1 MIRRLTLAALA
12 LLAGPALTTPILAQ
26 DVAALPGGAS
36 ALSERHG
43 SWSVNCSVGE
53 KGKECG
59 FSQSA
64 SNPQTGSALVALE
77 LAAPAA
83 NTAEGMLLM
92 AFGLRLDAGVQLGI
106 DGQPLGGARPFLT
119 CISSGC
125 LVPMAFEDVE
135 LAAPRSARSSMS
147 PASRWMTASQSP
159 SACRWVASPPPTTAR
174 SSSPSSVTS
183 LQLLLRRPNAAAVQ
197 S

>member
-1 MIRRLTLAALA
+1 VKHLALVALA
-12 LLAGPALTTPILAQ
+12 LVASPALAQ

-36 ALSERHG
+36 ALSEMHG

-53 KGKECG
+53 KGKDCG

-64 SNPQTGSALVALE
+64 GNPQTGSTLVALD

-83 NTAEGMLLM
+83 NRAEGMLLT

-106 DGQPLGGARPFLT
+106 DGQPLGAARPFLT

-135 LAAPRSARSSMS
+135 LSALKVGQKLDVTGIKVDDGKPVTVSLSLAGFTAAYDRTVELAK
-147 PASRWMTASQSP
+147 
-159 SACRWVASPPPTTAR
+159 
-174 SSSPSSVTS
+174 
-183 LQLLLRRPNAAAVQ
+183 
-197 S
+197 

>member
-135 LAAPRSARSSMS
+135 LAALKVGQKLDVTGIKVDDGKPVTVSMS
-147 PASRWMTASQSP
+147 LGGFTA
-159 SACRWVASPPPTTAR
+159 AYDRTVELAK
-174 SSSPSSVTS
+174 
-183 LQLLLRRPNAAAVQ
+183 
-197 S
+197 